1 MMISLI
7 ILNDGL
13 YSLVPVTQQMMNS
26 IALITEV
33 NFYELCDLLR
43 LKLTTYHT
51 EINVHSMNNGSGL
64 FYGCIG
70 K

>member
-1 MMISLI
+1 MISLI

-13 YSLVPVTQQMMNS
+13 YSLVPVTQQMMDS

-33 NFYELCDLLR
+33 NFYQLCDLLR
-43 LKLTTYHT
+43 LKLTEYHT
-51 EINVHSMNNGSGL
+51 EINVHSMNDGSGL
-64 FYGCIG
+64 WFGCIG

>member
-1 MMISLI
+1 MNLI

-13 YSLVPVTQQMMNS
+13 YNLVFVTQEMMNS

-43 LKLTTYHT
+43 LKLTEYHT
-51 EINVHSMNNGSGL
+51 EINLHSMNDGSGL
-64 FYGCIG
+64 WFGCVMR
-70 K
+70 

>member
-51 EINVHSMNNGSGL
+51 EINVHSMNDGSGL
-64 FYGCIG
+64 WFGCIG

>member
-1 MMISLI
+1 MMINLI

-13 YSLVPVTQQMMNS
+13 YNLIPVTQQMMDS
-26 IALITEV
+26 ITLITEV
-33 NFYELCDLLR
+33 SFYELCDLLR

-51 EINVHSMNNGSGL
+51 EINVHSMNDGSGL
-64 FYGCIG
+64 WFGCIG